1 MAKRIYLKTTGEE
14 LGRAGMLRIASMAIT
29 WCKNHLGVNGRKAL
43 YPVWGLSAERMENIV
58 GDYDDV
64 ENQITIYYHNVDDVR
79 ELIATIIHEWTHQ
92 LQPCRTKYNK
102 WKGSYQKNPL
112 EVEAY
117 EAEALYTSPCWK
129 AIKSK
134 VNR

>member
-43 YPVWGLSAERMENIV
+43 YPIWGLSAERMENIV
-58 GDYDDV
+58 GDYDDI

>member
-43 YPVWGLSAERMENIV
+43 YPIWVFSAERMENIV

-117 EAEALYTSPCWK
+117 AAEALYTSPCWK

>member
-29 WCKNHLGVNGRKAL
+29 WCKKHLGVNGRKAL
-43 YPVWGLSAERMENIV
+43 YPIWVFSAERMENIV

>member
-43 YPVWGLSAERMENIV
+43 YPIWVFSAERMESIV

-64 ENQITIYYHNVDDVR
+64 ENQITIYYHNIDDVR

-117 EAEALYTSPCWK
+117 AAEALYTSPCWK

>member
-43 YPVWGLSAERMENIV
+43 YPIWVFSAERMENIV

>member
-43 YPVWGLSAERMENIV
+43 YPIWGLSAERMENIV